1 MDPVAALPSDPGL
14 IYRYRDGVFRSQLFT
29 AAAVELDLFNWLE
42 KNPCDAK
49 GLCEGLCLAARPAD
63 VLVTLV
69 RAMGLVSLDQD
80 GILRLTAVG
89 RDHLLRGGPH
99 DVTAYFAS
107 LGGGPVVRDMVRVLR
122 TGVPANWAGGEDA
135 LDWHAGMVTEEFSRS
150 FTAAMDA
157 RGHYLGE
164 ALAGLLDL
172 YGRRRLLDVAGGSGI
187 YACRLAARNPG
198 LTAIVLEQGPV
209 DAIAREAVARR
220 GLADRVEVLTA
231 EMFSEGWPEDCDV
244 HLFSNVV
251 HDWDVPEVQSLLER
265 SYASMPDGGMIV
277 VHEAF
282 LNRDKDG
289 PLPVAEYSA
298 ILMHATRGRCYGIG
312 EMEDFLR
319 VAGFVSPRFRT
330 TAADRGFFIAQKP
343 QQSANVASGDEF
355 QEPSRRNRR

>member
-1 MDPVAALPSDPGL
+1 MDAVAAAPPDPEL

-29 AAAVELDLFNWLE
+29 AAVVVLDLFNWLE
-42 KNPCDAK
+42 ENPCDFV
-49 GLCEGLCLAARPAD
+49 GLCEGLELAARPAD
-63 VLVTLV
+63 VLLTLV
-69 RAMGLVSLDQD
+69 RAMGLVSLDSD
-80 GILRLTAVG
+80 GVLRLTAIA
-89 RDHLLRGGPH
+89 RDHLLRRSPR

-107 LGGGPVVRDMVRVLR
+107 LGGGPVVRDMVQVLR

-135 LDWHAGMVTEEFSRS
+135 LDWHAGMVTDEFSRS

-172 YGRRRLLDVAGGSGI
+172 HGRRRLLDVAGGSGV
-187 YACRLAARNPG
+187 YACRLAACNPG
-198 LTAIVLEQGPV
+198 LTAIVLEQAPV

-220 GLADRVEVLTA
+220 GFADRVEVLSA
-231 EMFSEGWPEDCDV
+231 EMFSGRWPEDCDA
-244 HLFSNVV
+244 HLFSNVL
-251 HDWDVPEVQSLLER
+251 HDWDVPEVKSLLAR
-265 SYASMPDGGMIV
+265 SYDSMPGGGMVV

-282 LNRDKDG
+282 LNRAKDG

-319 VAGFVSPRFRT
+319 VAGFVRPRYRT

-343 QQSANVASGDEF
+343 Q
-355 QEPSRRNRR
+355 EPVGFAP